1 MWQAT
6 RYNHTAIHSYSFSN
20 MAPKTEPK
28 IYVGIGLDF
37 ETGGLNPQNCAC
49 TQIAVQAVRLDTWQ
63 VIDQYQAYIYPYN
76 KQSVGLAAKKVLRTR
91 HEIIRDEN
99 TSMEYE
105 KKALEYSAITM
116 DILRQQGVDIVDVA
130 KEIIAFTKRNT
141 ISSGKQCKPIL
152 IGQNIQFDI
161 GFLQQM
167 MNYAGLMEEFEKTF
181 AGTKDYYGNF
191 QPHYIDTIHIGRLA
205 FGADHNITSYK
216 LEMIA
221 SQLGVELDDAHDA
234 AADVTAT
241 IDVLGAYTAR
251 LRNNE
256 GVTVSIKPRDKTR
269 KHFKI

>member
-1 MWQAT
+1 MT
-6 RYNHTAIHSYSFSN
+6 
-20 MAPKTEPK
+20 PKAEQK

-37 ETGGLNPQNCAC
+37 ETGGLDPQTCAC

-63 VIDQYQAYIYPYN
+63 IIDQYQAYIYPYN
-76 KQSVGLAAKKVLRTR
+76 KQSAGLPTKKVLRTR
-91 HEIIRDEN
+91 QEMAREDN
-99 TSMEYE
+99 TSMLYE
-105 KKALEYSAITM
+105 AKALEYSDITM
-116 DILRQQGVDIVDVA
+116 DMLRQQGVDIRNVA
-130 KEIIAFTKRNT
+130 TDIIDFAKRNT

-152 IGQNIQFDI
+152 IGQNIPFDI

-167 MNYAGLMEEFEKTF
+167 MNYAGLMAEFEKTF

-205 FGADHNITSYK
+205 FAADKEITSYK
-216 LEMIA
+216 LEIIA

-241 IDVLGAYTAR
+241 IDILGVYASR
-251 LRNNE
+251 LQNNE
-256 GVTVSIKPRDKTR
+256 CTATTTQQREKTR